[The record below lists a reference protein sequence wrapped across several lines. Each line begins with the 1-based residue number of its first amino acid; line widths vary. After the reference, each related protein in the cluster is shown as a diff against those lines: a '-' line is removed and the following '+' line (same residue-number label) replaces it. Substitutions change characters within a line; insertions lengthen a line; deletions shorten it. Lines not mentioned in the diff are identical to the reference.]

1 MKIESILLLYDELIG
16 GKTVSRAEFCAEH
29 SITERTFYRYLR
41 EITACLRAHKSSYIV
56 DVSERKGAYFLKKS

>member
-1 MKIESILLLYDELIG
+1 MKIESILLLYDELIV

-41 EITACLRAHKSSYIV
+41 EITAFLRAHNSSYIV

>member
-16 GKTVSRAEFCAEH
+16 GKTVWRAEFCAEY

-41 EITACLRAHKSSYIV
+41 EITAFLRAHKSSYIV